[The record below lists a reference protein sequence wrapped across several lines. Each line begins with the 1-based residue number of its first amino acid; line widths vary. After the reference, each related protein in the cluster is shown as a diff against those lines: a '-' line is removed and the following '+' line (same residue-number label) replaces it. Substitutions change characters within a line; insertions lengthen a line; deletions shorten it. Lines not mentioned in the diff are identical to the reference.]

1 MEASGDADV
10 ATAIVK
16 VVDGKP
22 IRGVGKKPVVAWQLL
37 RYKTRHLPATLSR
50 ASAGHLLSKNL

>member
-1 MEASGDADV
+1 MEASGDANV

-22 IRGVGKKPVVAWQLL
+22 VRGVGKKPVVAWQLL
-37 RYKTRHLPATLSR
+37 RHLLATSYR
-50 ASAGHLLSKNL
+50 ASVGHLLLSKNL